1 MADGGFDPAAAL
13 REGILACRQDRWKE
27 GMELL
32 GKLHQEAEGK
42 FKLPPAM
49 YSYLGGAIARVKR
62 EHGQGIELCRHAI
75 ELDPVDPENYLN
87 LAQVY
92 MLNHKRR
99 AALRSL
105 RMGLSMNPGHK
116 RLLAMQVELGVR
128 SGLAFPGL
136 DRSHFLNR
144 FFGRMKHRFRGKK
157 R

>member
-1 MADGGFDPAAAL
+1 MTKSGFDPAAEL
-13 REGILACRQDRWKE
+13 REGILACREDRWKE
-27 GMELL
+27 GLQHL
-32 GKLHQEAEGK
+32 SVLHQEAEGK

-49 YSYLGGAIARVKR
+49 YSYLGGAMARVERKHK
-62 EHGQGIELCRHAI
+62 EGIDLCRHAI

-92 MLNHKRR
+92 MLGSKRR

-116 RLLAMQVELGVR
+116 RLLTMQEELGVR
-128 SGLAFPGL
+128 GGLVFPGL
-136 DRSHFLNR
+136 DRSHLLNR
-144 FFGRMKHRFRGKK
+144 LFGRVRHRFKKK